1 MEKINLPAAFVML
14 VMSVFFSIKVFR
26 RSSIHSAAS
35 WLQVVSPVLL
45 AVFLASEYLFGK
57 CAVVQAGL
65 AGIVMLLCST
75 MCEAPLAARFCSL
88 GFFFL
93 SSVAVVGLCPDC
105 VFPMLVIS
113 CLVAVSI
120 YRTAVKFSNPKKFVR
135 TPTIYYVIND
145 SIFDLILIVTMFL
158 ASLCIVAGMCPER
171 LSLALRLSCALLSCG
186 LFVFLGVRNLTGE
199 MLSFGREHMRALE
212 EAAYREVGL
221 NSLGPA
227 SVDITDIY
235 ERLVRYFEER
245 QVYLNPDLNI
255 VDLSREIYT
264 NKTYL
269 SKAISKCFKGN
280 FCRFV
285 NHYRISY
292 AVECF
297 KKDPS
302 LRVGQLVQMSGF
314 RSEAAFSMAFRIEI
328 HETPSTWMK
337 NYRSKVKK

>member
-14 VMSVFFSIKVFR
+14 LMSVFFSIRVFG
-26 RSSIHSAAS
+26 RSSAHSAAS
-35 WLQVVSPVLL
+35 WLQVVSPALL
-45 AVFLASEYLFGK
+45 AVFLASEYLLGK
-57 CAVVQAGL
+57 CAVLQAGL
-65 AGIVMLLCST
+65 VGIVMLLCST
-75 MCEAPLAARFCSL
+75 MCEAPVAVRFCAL
-88 GFFFL
+88 GCFFL

-105 VFPMLVIS
+105 VFPLLVIS
-113 CLVAVSI
+113 SLVAISI
-120 YRTAVKFSNPKKFVR
+120 FRIVVKFSNPKKFVR

-145 SIFDLILIVTMFL
+145 SIFDLVVIVTMFL
-158 ASLCIVAGMCPER
+158 AGLCLVAGMCPER
-171 LSLALRLSCALLSCG
+171 LSMAFLISCAVLSWG
-186 LFVFLGVRNLTGE
+186 FFVFLGVRNLTGE
-199 MLSFGREHMRALE
+199 MLSFGREQMRVLE
-212 EAAYREVGL
+212 EAAYKEVGL

-227 SVDITDIY
+227 AVDIRDIY
-235 ERLVRYFEER
+235 ERIVRYFEER

-269 SKAISKCFKGN
+269 SKAISKCFNGN